1 MLSNSSTLFLFI
13 TTFFVVSITPGMC
26 MLLSTMMGITIGV
39 RKTMFMMVGE
49 LIGVSL
55 VVIATL
61 AGVAL
66 FILEYPE
73 LFWGLKIGG
82 ALYLSFLGIQLWR
95 SKGKMALQDFN
106 TSSMNVHPFAL
117 ASQGFI
123 TAVSNPKGWVFFIAL
138 LPPFIDISRPI
149 AQQGTIML
157 MIILT
162 LETLCMFVYALGGK
176 ALRTLLLK
184 SANVRLINRLASVM
198 MIAIAIWLVLS

>member
-106 TSSMNVHPFAL
+106 TSSMNVHPFSL

-149 AQQGTIML
+149 TQQGTIML

-184 SANVRLINRLASVM
+184 SANVHLINRLASVM